1 MVETKSVC
9 HTQSINLNFV
19 NKSLFE
25 IKPVEIQDKA
35 EVWTFTRSQIVTK
48 MIKTIDD
55 KGERVSRISSQVNNT
70 KNANN
75 KMKPIDTIQYRH
87 R

>member
-19 NKSLFE
+19 NNSLFE
-25 IKPVEIQDKA
+25 RRPVEIQDKA
-35 EVWTFTRSQIVTK
+35 EVWTFTCS
-48 MIKTIDD
+48 IDV
-55 KGERVSRISSQVNNT
+55 KGERVKQQYY
-70 KNANN
+70 NANN
-75 KMKPIDTIQYRH
+75 KMKPIDTIQYRQ